1 MLLNKPIPF
10 RYIFNKVKTELFY
23 VFIIGVTIH
32 FITALFHE
40 HTPEI
45 PLTIPTF
52 LGTAI
57 SVILSF
63 KLNQSYDRWWEARKV
78 WGSIVNDSRNLI
90 IQLQSFI
97 RNGNDEIIRKMA
109 LRHIAW
115 CYSLG
120 QSLRDLNPVSGLH
133 KFIDPDDLKN
143 LEKHNNKPLG
153 ILQMNNMDLAV
164 LKENNQIDI
173 FSHVQIN
180 NTFVNLTNSMGMAER
195 IKGTIFPVTYRIF
208 LHMIIYLFIIM
219 LSISLRDMPFYFEI
233 PMLLIIA
240 AFYFL
245 LERTATHL
253 QDPFSDKP
261 TDTAMT
267 AIATTIEINI
277 RQLLNEK
284 EIPQPYSADDF
295 YIK

>member
-10 RYIFNKVKTELFY
+10 KYIFNKVKSELIY
-23 VFIIGVTIH
+23 VLVIGISIH
-32 FITALFHE
+32 FITAAFHE
-40 HTPEI
+40 FTPEI

-78 WGSIVNDSRNLI
+78 WGSIVNDSRNLV
-90 IQLQSFI
+90 IQLQSFVKK
-97 RNGNDEIIRKMA
+97 GNEAVVRRIA
-109 LRHIAW
+109 LRHIGW

-120 QSLRDLNPVSGLH
+120 QSLRDLDPVSVLH
-133 KFIDPDDLKN
+133 KFLDAEDLKT

-153 ILQMNNMDLAV
+153 ILQMNNMDLTE
-164 LKENNQIDI
+164 LRENNQIDT

-180 NTFVNLTNSMGMAER
+180 NTFVNLTNSMGMVER
-195 IKGTIFPVTYRIF
+195 IKSTIFPVTYRIF

-253 QDPFSDKP
+253 QDPFSNKP

-277 RQLLNEK
+277 RQLINEK
-284 EIPQPYSADDF
+284 EIPQPYLTNDF

>member
-10 RYIFNKVKTELFY
+10 KYIFNKVKSELIY
-23 VFIIGVTIH
+23 VLVIGISIH
-32 FITALFHE
+32 FITAAFHE
-40 HTPEI
+40 FTPEI

-78 WGSIVNDSRNLI
+78 WGSIVNDSRNLV
-90 IQLQSFI
+90 IQLQSFVKK
-97 RNGNDEIIRKMA
+97 GNEAVVRRIA
-109 LRHIAW
+109 LRHIGW

-120 QSLRDLNPVSGLH
+120 QSLRDLDPVAVLH
-133 KFIDPDDLKN
+133 KFLDAEDLKT

-153 ILQMNNMDLAV
+153 ILQMNNMDLTE
-164 LKENNQIDI
+164 LRENNQIDT

-180 NTFVNLTNSMGMAER
+180 NTFVNLTNSMGMVER
-195 IKGTIFPVTYRIF
+195 IKSTIFPVTYRIF

-253 QDPFSDKP
+253 QDPFSNKP

-277 RQLLNEK
+277 RQLINEK
-284 EIPQPYSADDF
+284 EIPQPYSTNDF